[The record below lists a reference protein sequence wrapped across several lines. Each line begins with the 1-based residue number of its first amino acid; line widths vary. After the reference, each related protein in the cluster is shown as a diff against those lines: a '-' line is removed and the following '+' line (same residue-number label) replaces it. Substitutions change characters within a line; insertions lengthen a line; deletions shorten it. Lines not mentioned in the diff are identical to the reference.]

1 MQKILAVVVFILLPG
16 LCCEIA
22 FAQQTTLEM
31 YLWNRYTLER
41 VAGETKKSEF
51 ALKRGYLRLDHKFSE
66 NIKGRVNLDFFSSD
80 KDVHGAGT
88 KLKYAY
94 LDFKEV
100 LPIPESKF
108 TFGLQK
114 TYFGTIYDWKYITIQ
129 KALEDKEKVISSTD
143 YGITLF
149 GYIPKGFGEY
159 AVSILN
165 GEGYKKTGGEV
176 NIKPAY
182 LANLRVIP
190 IPGVTLGGSVLY
202 EERGTEYDKR
212 LLYAGV
218 VRTAFGPVD
227 IWSEYL
233 VAERGEFNNPT
244 KSVGFMVMPIL
255 KLANLTGADVELVAR
270 YDKWDKDTDIED
282 DAHSRVTGGFN
293 WYIQRRAKGKPA
305 VMLQAN
311 YERTSYENSGKDPK
325 DNLMVQFRWE
335 FASKPF

>member
-1 MQKILAVVVFILLPG
+1 MQKILVVLALILLPR
-16 LCCEIA
+16 LCCGIA
-22 FAQQTTLEM
+22 SAQETKLEM

-51 ALKRGYLRLDHKFSE
+51 ALKRGYLRLDHKFSD
-66 NIKGRVNLDFFSSD
+66 NIKGRVNLDFFSD
-80 KDVHGAGT
+80 EDYPDGAGI

-114 TYFGTIYDWKYITIQ
+114 TYFGTIYDWKYVTIQ

-143 YGITLF
+143 YGVALF
-149 GYIPKGFGEY
+149 GYIPKGLGEY
-159 AVSILN
+159 AASILN
-165 GEGYKKTGGEV
+165 GEGYKKTGGDI
-176 NIKPAY
+176 NTKPAY

-202 EERGTEYDKR
+202 EERGPEYDKR

-218 VRTAFGPVD
+218 VRTAFGPLD
-227 IWSEYL
+227 MWGEYL
-233 VAERGEFNNPT
+233 TAERGEFNNPT
-244 KSVGFMVMPIL
+244 RSVGFMVMPIL

-282 DAHSRVTGGFN
+282 NAHSRLTGGFN

-305 VMLQAN
+305 IMLQAN
-311 YERTSYENSGKDPK
+311 YERTSYENPGKDPK

>member
-1 MQKILAVVVFILLPG
+1 MQKILVIVALILLPRLYCG
-16 LCCEIA
+16 IVS
-22 FAQQTTLEM
+22 AQETKLEM

-51 ALKRGYLRLDHKFSE
+51 ALKRGYLRLDHKFSD

-94 LDFKEV
+94 LDFKKII
-100 LPIPESKF
+100 PIPETKL
-108 TFGLQK
+108 TVGLLK
-114 TYFGTIYDWKYITIQ
+114 SYFGTIYDWKYITIQ
-129 KALEDKEKVISSTD
+129 KALEDKEKVVSSTD
-143 YGITLF
+143 YGLSLF
-149 GYIPKGFGEY
+149 GYFPKGFGEY

-165 GEGYKKTGGEV
+165 GEGYKKTGSEI

-218 VRTAFGPVD
+218 VRTAFGPLD

-233 VAERGEFNNPT
+233 MAERGEFNNPT

-270 YDKWDKDTDIED
+270 YDKWDKDTDIEN

-311 YERTSYENSGKDPK
+311 YEKTSYEDSNKDPK
-325 DNLMVQFRWE
+325 DNLMVQLRWE
-335 FASKPF
+335 FASKSF